1 MRLFV
6 VIITAITTAATT
18 TTITTI
24 PTNNDNDGNLVNS
37 SNDSNMFFLS
47 CEGLCPQGWRG
58 FKYGGWYMPRGI
70 IYQL

>member
-6 VIITAITTAATT
+6 VIITTTTTAATT

-24 PTNNDNDGNLVNS
+24 PTNNDNDDNLVNG
-37 SNDSNMFFLS
+37 NKDSNIFFLS

-58 FKYGGWYMPRGI
+58 FKYGGWYLPRGI
-70 IYQL
+70 IY